1 MGWSLYNTYRECPQL
16 FNLRYC
22 LDGDGVRPRESGIS
36 EAMLYGS
43 LWHAVWRA
51 HIGKRDLREAAQE
64 VILEDGLL
72 PGEWEELVNEVLA
85 DFQWFVDE
93 PKTFKLRVLMAESEL
108 AVPVPCVRHYP
119 NLAEADPAACP
130 DCGRHEMRGTID
142 LLGVIEAEWGSD
154 VVLIDWKTADKVN
167 DPRNWARHR
176 SSRQLTYYMAVLQRA
191 HPDIG
196 RARGLI
202 GMVPSHILDK
212 LSRKRKKDDP
222 PPGVRLVWALRDQ
235 AHLDRAVRDYR
246 EAADEIMRKLDSKEP
261 FAENSHACVN
271 FGICPMLP
279 LCDATPEAWEGLHD
293 NLYAPRLAP
302 REPHEV
308 AAEHTLDGFDAEVNV

>member
-1 MGWSLYNTYRECPQL
+1 
-16 FNLRYC
+16 
-22 LDGDGVRPRESGIS
+22 
-36 EAMLYGS
+36 ML
-43 LWHAVWRA
+43 V
-51 HIGKRDLREAAQE
+51 
-64 VILEDGLL
+64 EDGLL
-72 PGEWEELVNEVLA
+72 PGEWDELVNEVLA
-85 DFQWFVDE
+85 DFQWFVDQ

-119 NLAEADPAACP
+119 RLIDESNDDGSPCD

-176 SSRQLTYYMAVLQRA
+176 SSRQLTYYMALLQRA

-196 RARGLI
+196 FARGLI
-202 GMVPSHILDK
+202 GMVPSHILAK
-212 LSRKRKKDDP
+212 LTRKRKKDDP

-246 EAADEIMRKLDSKEP
+246 EAADDIMRRLDYQQP
-261 FAENSHACVN
+261 FPENPHACVN
-271 FGICPMLP
+271 SGICPMLP
-279 LCDATPEAWEGLHD
+279 LCDATPDAWAGLHD

-302 REPHEV
+302 REPHEE
-308 AAEHTLDGFDAEVNV
+308 AAEHVLDGFDEEVNV